1 METYLIR
8 TMQSTPRH
16 PMPRLAEKLFFQR
29 IFSTG
34 GSQKRFEALARER
47 RPAAN
52 TLRRYNGPKGPR
64 GPSARAKVSWLE
76 RQQDQRPRSGSRW
89 FPTRMLVM
97 ARRFEKMIPIPTR
110 SERVIWWVRHFCI
123 ASGSSARSWA
133 RRIRRGPRSANEHR
147 RRPLSPLRGA
157 RLPVWPR
164 PGGSSRSKMT
174 TSAASAS
181 SASADARAGW
191 TTIDLH
197 STPGPTHSRPS
208 VPADRPA

>member
-1 METYLIR
+1 MVRETR
-8 TMQSTPRH
+8 SENFRPRGGALFLKAF
-16 PMPRLAEKLFFQR
+16 RLQDRRRGCNLSKTLQR
-29 IFSTG
+29 AQG
-34 GSQKRFEALARER
+34 ARE
-47 RPAAN
+47 
-52 TLRRYNGPKGPR
+52 GPQR
-64 GPSARAKVSWLE
+64 GQKVSWLE

-97 ARRFEKMIPIPTR
+97 ARKFEKMIPIPR

-133 RRIRRGPRSANEHR
+133 RRIRRGPRSADEHR

-164 PGGSSRSKMT
+164 PGGSSRSKRT

-181 SASADARAGW
+181 SASAGARAGW

-197 STPGPTHSRPS
+197 STPGPTHSRAS

>member
-1 METYLIR
+1 MLQFANNEEKIF
-8 TMQSTPRH
+8 TP
-16 PMPRLAEKLFFQR
+16 PGGELLEKTDSL
-29 IFSTG
+29 
-34 GSQKRFEALARER
+34 LDR

-64 GPSARAKVSWLE
+64 GPSARVKVSWPE
-76 RQQDQRPRSGSRW
+76 RQQDQRPRSRSRW

-197 STPGPTHSRPS
+197 STPGPTHSRAS